1 MTEKEGQIKKFT
13 IAFEPLVLLV
23 ILFVTT
29 FLPAD
34 IFSPILVLTGFLLL
48 SLTLGRIKRSYLNI
62 IIPLIGIFIIG
73 FFGISGHESRHVFRD
88 ISYSLTPI
96 SLIFIGYW
104 MSGSKIM
111 WPGILKILILGGIII
126 ACIHLLKFV
135 LNPGV
140 LGQVIADI
148 RLKAPNPNVSLVCL
162 SLVLGIF
169 QKRFMK
175 GDLFPVYFP
184 KFIALPILFLSFVL
198 SFSRTSLVLAIVL
211 SISII
216 GWVGRIN
223 MKAALTIAFL
233 VISFFLLIITS
244 PKDDI
249 TTFRG
254 KLARTLTEISVSDY
268 KDSKEINDN
277 WRGYET
283 YRAINEYKSGN
294 AKQKILGHGFG
305 SLVELGL
312 TKNLGGVDFT
322 EIPILHNG
330 YAYILV
336 KTGIFGI
343 LCYIFFYSN
352 LLIIALKYRNA
363 LSSKQV
369 LFSRLLLGCTLSLL
383 LSMYVVGGMAEIHD
397 SEYVLLVGFI
407 LNRMDKLKLIT
418 DHS

>member
-1 MTEKEGQIKKFT
+1 
-13 IAFEPLVLLV
+13 
-23 ILFVTT
+23 
-29 FLPAD
+29 
-34 IFSPILVLTGFLLL
+34 
-48 SLTLGRIKRSYLNI
+48 
-62 IIPLIGIFIIG
+62 
-73 FFGISGHESRHVFRD
+73 
-88 ISYSLTPI
+88 
-96 SLIFIGYW
+96 

-363 LSSKQV
+363 LSSEQV

-383 LSMYVVGGMAEIHD
+383 LSMYVVGGMAEIHN